1 MNSTDEPTKLVVV
14 PDLGDELLAVVNQ
27 VEELLLTLAI
37 WEDEDGVVLPAPLAG
52 RTALVALEAI
62 YEAVA
67 PTQSRYGRN
76 LVSGRLL
83 APDGRYEHQPLRF
96 VLIASAQLNELEHA
110 AQVLAEAAL
119 GSDLEEGIT
128 QHAEDHQANRTEIVG
143 SFSRLVSLLTLAWDD
158 DVRVLWAAVKRS
170 QPGTDVTLE
179 DSQEHAYSRLATRI
193 NHLWSYGS
201 PADRF
206 LY

>member
-1 MNSTDEPTKLVVV
+1 MNSTDGPTNLLVV
-14 PDLGDELLAVVNQ
+14 PDLGDELLAVVTQ

-37 WEDEDGVVLPAPLAG
+37 WEDEDDVVLPAPLAG
-52 RTALVALEAI
+52 RTALVALEAV
-62 YEAVA
+62 YDAVA

-83 APDGRYEHQPLRF
+83 APDGRYEHLPLRF
-96 VLIASAQLNELEHA
+96 VPIASAHLKVLEHA
-110 AQVLAEAAL
+110 AQVLAVAPL

-128 QHAEDHQANRTEIVG
+128 DHAETQQGDRRDTVG

-179 DSQEHAYSRLATRI
+179 DSQEQAYSRLATRI
-193 NHLWSYGS
+193 NHLWSCGS
-201 PADRF
+201 PAERS